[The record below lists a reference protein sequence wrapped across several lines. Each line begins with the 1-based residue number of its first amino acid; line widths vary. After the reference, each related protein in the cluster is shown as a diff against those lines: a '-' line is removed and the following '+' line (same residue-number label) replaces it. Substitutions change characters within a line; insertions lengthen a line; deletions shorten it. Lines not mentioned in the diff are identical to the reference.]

1 MGNYV
6 VCVVVFF
13 AENLDPNCEAGLLC
27 DQTDLAI
34 RPRERKKAE
43 QDAKEIV
50 SSSEGVSLWSRLFG
64 SGDKSRALENIL
76 TASKEVF
83 GLQQKIV
90 LRVTPVPESAWKRQ
104 NNAGAAC
111 GVVCQSFGDVQND
124 SEIKEDSFSSTVL
137 VKLDSIPR

>member
-1 MGNYV
+1 MCG
-6 VCVVVFF
+6 FF
-13 AENLDPNCEAGLLC
+13 SSENLDPNCEAGLLC

-50 SSSEGVSLWSRLFG
+50 SFSEGVSLWSRLFG

-76 TASKEVF
+76 TATKEVF
-83 GLQQKIV
+83 GSQQKIV

-104 NNAGAAC
+104 NAGAAC
-111 GVVCQSFGDVQND
+111 GVVSQSFGDVQND